1 MLDSTVALAPCA
13 RPEALSMFNS
23 STILS
28 VPRPSR
34 FSAYVQSR
42 LRPPDIELDTV
53 RQVLATYGLEQ
64 ASTLRNL
71 PNARRNRNLI
81 VYTSAG
87 KKVLKL
93 YRSDWRPSTI
103 IFEHSILKQLA
114 RLDFPAPRLLMAS
127 NGRTFVSKAGQHY
140 ALFDFIPGVSYSSCF
155 LLRPHRLKLTAIAG
169 QTLAQL
175 HQQLQGFL
183 PDGGHHRGFQSY
195 TEGRPQDMAWLIRRV
210 GEMKLASRSLADP
223 VDKELAMQ
231 LGRRSDEFLEEI
243 GRLEEQLE
251 AANLPRLII
260 HGDYGFHNLIYH
272 EDGEATPID
281 FELARI
287 EWRLSELVSCLGKL
301 RFSRGD
307 YDLESMGWFVKGYQR
322 QFPIPAAE
330 WSLLPLV
337 WKHYRLRAAVQ
348 YWNSYF
354 ETNGPTR
361 KLHSALD
368 ALNQADWAAENS
380 GQILALKGS

>member
-1 MLDSTVALAPCA
+1 M
-13 RPEALSMFNS
+13 SMFIS
-23 STILS
+23 SPILS

-42 LRPPDIELDTV
+42 LRPPDIEFDTV
-53 RQVLATYGLEQ
+53 RQVLAAYGLEQ

-103 IFEHSILKQLA
+103 VFEHSILNQLA
-114 RLDFPAPRLLMAS
+114 RLDSPAPRLLATS

-140 ALFDFIPGVSYSSCF
+140 ALFDFIPGVNYSSCF

-169 QTLAQL
+169 RTLAQL
-175 HQQLQGFL
+175 HRQLQGFV

-195 TEGRPQDMAWLIRRV
+195 SEGRPQDMAWLVKRV
-210 GEMKLASRSLADP
+210 GEMKQASRSLSNP

-231 LGRRSDEFLEEI
+231 IGQRSDEFLEEI
-243 GRLEEQLE
+243 GRLEERLE
-251 AANLPRLII
+251 AANLLRLII
-260 HGDYGFHNLIYH
+260 HGDYGFHNLIFH
-272 EDGEATPID
+272 EDGRATPID

-301 RFSRGD
+301 RFSGGD
-307 YDLESMGWFVKGYQR
+307 YDLESMGWFVRGYQGEY
-322 QFPIPAAE
+322 PISDEE

-354 ETNGPTR
+354 ETNGPAR
-361 KLHSALD
+361 KLHSSLD
-368 ALNQADWAAENS
+368 ALSQVDWAAEN
-380 GQILALKGS
+380 GERILALNGG